1 MLVGMCEGQK
11 LIIDMPAELGPEDVR
26 APAGARLRY
35 EMEVMITLRIGG
47 DKLPIKPN
55 LFRVIDADGDRALDE
70 TELRNHF
77 ERIGKQ
83 MRPRSR
89 TLTAVHDAILEDMV
103 YPTQIVGKRTRV
115 QTDGTKVLKVLLDPN
130 AATQLEYKLDAFST
144 VYKKLTHKEATFE
157 FPITPQE

>member
-83 MRPRSR
+83 MP
-89 TLTAVHDAILEDMV
+89 AGV
-103 YPTQIVGKRTRV
+103 
-115 QTDGTKVLKVLLDPN
+115 
-130 AATQLEYKLDAFST
+130 LDAEDKDKDGKIQWEEVPDARRT
-144 VYKKLTHKEATFE
+144 QPPKMQPA
-157 FPITPQE
+157 